1 MLSVKEFIINA
12 SVLIAIIAVSGLLYK
27 QFLLNAPDKVKN
39 GLLIAMAAFSGWAS
53 MFFGIHLDSG
63 VIFDLRF
70 VPVIIA
76 VLFMQKKSFILLA
89 GLGIGLARLVFG
101 INEAAISGFWIVMA
115 VAAFGVLLRVL
126 FFEWTFKKRM
136 FWTVIILNSVNVLF
150 IAYLGVIPAHFYLS
164 AIVPIALP
172 TSILLSW
179 LIVWMISD
187 LQHEFVLKQHLLE
200 SARKDPLTKL
210 YNRRAFMAYLQQ
222 FSTGKRGEKPFVLAF
237 IDIDHFKQV
246 NDTYGHIVGD
256 RVLQA
261 VSARLLNNLRE
272 VDIVARYGGEEF
284 VVLLPDCSKE
294 NALSAIDR
302 LRERIAQQPICIDNQ
317 QIPVTFSAGLAVSS
331 EFVTEQLL
339 KGADDALYEAKQ
351 AGRNRVIC
359 ADSKT
364 ACSLFMD

>member
-1 MLSVKEFIINA
+1 MMSIKEFITNA
-12 SVLIAIIAVSGLLYK
+12 SVLIAIIAMSGLLYK
-27 QFLLNAPDKVKN
+27 QFLLSAPEKVKN
-39 GLLIAMAAFSGWAS
+39 GLLLAMAVFSGWTS
-53 MFFGIHLDSG
+53 MFFGIYLDSG

-70 VPVIIA
+70 VPIIII
-76 VLFMQKKSFILLA
+76 VLFTHKKVFILLT
-89 GLGIGLARLVFG
+89 GLGIGLARLMFG
-101 INEAAISGFWIVMA
+101 TNEAAISGFWTVMA
-115 VAAFGVLLRVL
+115 VAAFGALLHVL
-126 FFEWTFKKRM
+126 FSKWTFKKRV
-136 FWTVIILNSVNVLF
+136 FWTVSILNSVNVLAVAF
-150 IAYLGVIPAHFYLS
+150 LGVIPARFYLS
-164 AIVPIALP
+164 AIVPLTLP
-172 TSILLSW
+172 TSILLSFF
-179 LIVWMISD
+179 IVWMISD
-187 LQHEFVLKQHLLE
+187 LHHEFVLKQHLLE

-210 YNRRAFMAYLQQ
+210 YNRRAFMAYFQQ
-222 FSTGKRGEKPFVLAF
+222 FSTEKQGEKPFVLAF

-317 QIPVTFSAGLAVSS
+317 QIPVTFSAGLAVSG
-331 EFVTEQLL
+331 EFVAEQLL
-339 KGADDALYEAKQ
+339 KGADDALYKAKQ

-359 ADSKT
+359 AASKT
-364 ACSLFMD
+364 ACPSFID